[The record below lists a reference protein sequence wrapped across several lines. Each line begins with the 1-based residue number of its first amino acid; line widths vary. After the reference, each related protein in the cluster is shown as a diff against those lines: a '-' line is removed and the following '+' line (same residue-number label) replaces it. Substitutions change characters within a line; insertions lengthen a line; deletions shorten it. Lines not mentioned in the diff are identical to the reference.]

1 MDRIQLVKSIIHGMF
16 LYCFKIDSCPP
27 REMLQS
33 HQEGKKEKTMGR
45 ESRKMVQLN
54 LICKD

>member
-1 MDRIQLVKSIIHGMF
+1 MA
-16 LYCFKIDSCPP
+16 CFFTVLKLTRPP

-33 HQEGKKEKTMGR
+33 HQKGKKEKTMGR